1 MKTKYAMQKLLI
13 LIGMAL
19 VSTSLNAQSFGDILT
34 IGDSLTAGLAGNSG
48 GTITCA
54 ALGGRVIAADQQR
67 TCRGDGREGV
77 GGWQPRLKALANAS
91 VYNYG
96 SSSETTGEMVA
107 RLPAHLG
114 ARSGEFVLIL
124 GGTNDMIRGVSV
136 AQAIANLSNMIQRS
150 IDAGRVPI
158 IATAPPLI
166 GGRFNSSNSRILQLN
181 AEIRQLPERFESLQV
196 AEIYNQVVGS
206 WGSLNSGDTI
216 HFGSSGNVI
225 VADIWFAAMEKSR
238 QAPERDSLILAP
250 ILQLLLDDA
259 S

>member
-1 MKTKYAMQKLLI
+1 MNYFTQKLLI
-13 LIGMAL
+13 SVVLIISCS
-19 VSTSLNAQSFGDILT
+19 VAQAQNYGDIVT
-34 IGDSLTAGLAGNSG
+34 IGDSLTAGLAGTSG
-48 GTITCA
+48 GVITCA

-77 GGWQPRLKALANAS
+77 GGWQPRLKSLTNAS

-96 SSSETTGEMVA
+96 SSSETTGEMLA
-107 RLPAHLG
+107 RLPGHLA

-136 AQAIANLSNMIQRS
+136 SQVISNLSAMIQRS
-150 IDAGRVPI
+150 LDSGRVPI

-181 AEIRQLPERFESLQV
+181 TEIRKLPEQFEGLQL
-196 AEIYNQVVGS
+196 AEIYNQVVGN

-216 HFGSSGNVI
+216 HFGSNGNSV
-225 VADIWFAAMEKSR
+225 VADIWFSAIEETREVENMPMS
-238 QAPERDSLILAP
+238 LAP
-250 ILQLLLDDA
+250 ILQLILGD
-259 S
+259 